1 MRDGYPHGAPCFIDT
16 EQPDQQAAADFY
28 GGLLGWEFEDREG
41 YLMACLE
48 GAAVAGIG
56 AQLTHAAAGWQTYVC
71 VDSADGAAARVRA
84 AGGSVLRG
92 PQDFGGAGRLAVF
105 SDPAGATFRVW
116 EPKEH
121 RGAQLVN
128 APGTWNWSNLSTRDP
143 AGAKAFYAAVF
154 GWEAQTADFGLGEST
169 LWRLPGYGDV
179 LAQADPGIR
188 ERQADAGA
196 PPGFEDA
203 VAWLLPLNGNGVSR
217 WNVTFA
223 AANTDATAARAAE
236 LGGSVLVEPYASG
249 PARAAK
255 LRDPQGATFSV
266 NSFAPV

>member
-16 EQPDQQAAADFY
+16 EQPDVSAAADFY
-28 GGLLGWEFEDREG
+28 GGLFGWEFDDRG
-41 YLMACLE
+41 RYLMGRLE
-48 GAAVAGIG
+48 GADVAGIG
-56 AQLTHAAAGWQTYVC
+56 AQLTHAAAAWHTYVC
-71 VDSADGAAARVRA
+71 VDSADDAAARVRA

-92 PQDFGGAGRLAVF
+92 PQDFGEAGRLAVF

-116 EPKEH
+116 EPKEQ

-128 APGTWNWSNLSTRDP
+128 APGSWNWSNLSTRDT
-143 AGAKAFYAAVF
+143 AGAKAFYSAVF
-154 GWEAQTADFGLGEST
+154 GWEAQTVDFGLGEST
-169 LWRLPGYGDV
+169 MWRLPGYGDV

-188 ERQADAGA
+188 ERQAAAGA

-217 WNVTFA
+217 WSVTFT

-236 LGGSVLVEPYASG
+236 LGGTVLVEPYDTG
-249 PARAAK
+249 PVRAAE

-266 NSFAPV
+266 NSFDPA